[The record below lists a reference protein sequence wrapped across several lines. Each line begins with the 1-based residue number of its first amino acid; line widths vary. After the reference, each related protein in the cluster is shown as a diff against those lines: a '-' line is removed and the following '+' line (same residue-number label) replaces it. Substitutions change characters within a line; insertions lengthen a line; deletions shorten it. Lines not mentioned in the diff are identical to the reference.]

1 MGLTLACVAWQVR
14 ARKRSDRDNVTI
26 NPYVNSMAINDDT
39 IDFET
44 RRKRLIHRAHY
55 RGFKEADMILGGF
68 ARDYGPQLNEAEVLM
83 FEDLLGAKDH
93 DIYAWITQTLPVPA
107 NYDTP
112 LLERLRA
119 YRPKIG

>member
-1 MGLTLACVAWQVR
+1 MESSPDIADL
-14 ARKRSDRDNVTI
+14 D
-26 NPYVNSMAINDDT
+26 
-39 IDFET
+39 T

-68 ARDYGPQLNEAEVLM
+68 ARDFGPDLSHDEILM

-93 DIYAWITQTLPVPA
+93 DIYAWIIGTLPVPA

-112 LLERLRA
+112 LLDRLRR
-119 YRPKIG
+119 YRPNIG

>member
-1 MGLTLACVAWQVR
+1 MEKSPDIADWDV
-14 ARKRSDRDNVTI
+14 
-26 NPYVNSMAINDDT
+26 
-39 IDFET
+39 

-68 ARDYGPQLNEAEVLM
+68 ARDHGESLTNEEILM

-93 DIYAWITQTLPVPA
+93 DIYAWIIETLPVPA

-112 LLERLRA
+112 LLERLRG